1 MIVRTTEQIQH
12 SPLSNELVDVDP
24 LETGEWLESLEAL
37 LRSQGPER
45 AKFLLEALEQRAR
58 AIGVDVPSSIHT
70 PYVNT
75 VAREE
80 EAPYP
85 GDRTLERKI
94 KSLIR
99 WNAMAMVARA
109 NKTTN
114 VGGHIATFA
123 SAATLYEVG
132 FNHFFRG
139 RTEHDHGDIIYFQ
152 GHASPGPY
160 ARAFLEGRLSEDQL
174 KNFRQELQPGGGLS
188 SYPHPWLMPSFWQ
201 FPTVS
206 MGLGPLMAI
215 YQARYARY
223 LEARGLAD
231 TRGTHVWAFLG
242 DGECDEPET
251 LGCIGIAAR
260 ERLDNLIFVVNCN
273 LQRLDG
279 PVRGNGK
286 IIQELEG
293 TFRGAGWNVVKC
305 IWGGDWDELLA
316 RDTTGALARRMMEVP
331 DGEYQEYAYAAK
343 KGKPQLIREKFF
355 NTPELKAMVADMSDE
370 QLAGLRRGGHDP
382 IKVFNAYRAAINHRG
397 APSVVLV
404 KTVKGYGTSAEASN
418 TAHQEKKLEFSL
430 TAQERAIVE
439 ADAIELK
446 QAQELKGLRSFR
458 DRFDLPLS
466 DNDLKKYK
474 FYRPDEDA
482 PEMQYLRER
491 RKSLGGYQPARNP
504 TFVPCTPPKPESFA
518 RVLQGTPAGKGQS
531 TTLAWVSMMQSLM
544 RDPNVGR
551 LIVPIVPDEGQ
562 TFGLPPLYNQFG
574 LYSPVGQRYN
584 PVDQGTL
591 TEYKEKPDGQI
602 FQEGINEAGSMATF
616 IACGTAYSTFGVNTI
631 PFFVYY
637 SMFGFQRVGDLIWA
651 AADSRCRG
659 FLMGATAGRTT
670 LNGEGLQHE
679 DGHSHLWAL
688 AIPTCRA
695 YDPAW
700 GYEVATIIEEGIN
713 RMFVKGE
720 DLFYYLTIY
729 NESYDMPAMPEGSR
743 EGILKGLYPFKT
755 AEANGSKLKVQ
766 LLGSGVIMREVLR
779 AQEILATKYNVAS
792 TVYSATSYQELRRD
806 AIECERHNRLHPDQ
820 PKRVPY
826 VAQILGDDAAVPVI
840 ASSDYMRALPEQV
853 APYLNNRLLAL
864 GTDGFGRSET
874 RANLR
879 RFFEVDAENVAV
891 AALHALAERGQLDR
905 GLVTQAIRDLGIDP
919 ERPAPW
925 TV

>member
-1 MIVRTTEQIQH
+1 MIVRTEDFPLAPTVQH
-12 SPLSNELVDVDP
+12 DHDP
-24 LETGEWLESLEAL
+24 LETADWLESLEAV
-37 LRSQGPER
+37 LRIQGPER
-45 AKFLLEALEQRAR
+45 AKFLLDALQTKAR
-58 AIGVDVPSSIHT
+58 AAGVDIPLGLTS

-75 VAREE
+75 IPKDQEV
-80 EAPYP
+80 PFP
-85 GDRTLERKI
+85 GDRALERKI

-99 WNAMAMVARA
+99 WNALAMVAKA

-114 VGGHIATFA
+114 VGGHIATYQ
-123 SAATLYEVG
+123 SAATLYEIG

-139 RTEHDHGDIIYFQ
+139 RTEHSHGDVIYFQ

-160 ARAFLEGRLSEDQL
+160 ARAFLEGRLTEQQL

-188 SYPHPWLMPSFWQ
+188 SYPHPWLMPDFWQ

-242 DGECDEPET
+242 DGECDEPES
-251 LGCIGIAAR
+251 LGCLAIAAR
-260 ERLDNLIFVVNCN
+260 EKLDNLIFVVNCN

-305 IWGGDWDELLA
+305 IWGSDWDALLS
-316 RDTTGALARRMMEVP
+316 RDTSGALVRRMMEVP

-343 KGKPQLIREKFF
+343 KGNTGLIREKFF
-355 NTPELKAMVADMSDE
+355 NTPELKAMVEDLSDE
-370 QLAGLRRGGHDP
+370 KLASLKRGGHDP
-382 IKVFNAYRAAINHRG
+382 VKVYNAYRAAINHRG

-404 KTVKGYGTSAEASN
+404 KTVKGYGTPSEAGN
-418 TAHQEKKLEFSL
+418 TAHQDKKLSIGVSL
-430 TAQERAIVE
+430 TSA
-439 ADAIELK
+439 ELNQVDQDQHEMLK
-446 QAQELKGLRSFR
+446 EQKGLNLVR
-458 DRFDLPLS
+458 DRFELPLS
-466 DNDLKKYK
+466 DADLRDFK
-474 FYRPDEDA
+474 FYRPADDS
-482 PEMQYLRER
+482 PEMKYLHER
-491 RKSLGGYQPARNP
+491 RRVLGGYQPARNNEF
-504 TFVPCTPPKPESFA
+504 TPCKPPKPESFA
-518 RVLQGTPAGKGQS
+518 RTLQGTIAGKGNS
-531 TTLAWVSMMQSLM
+531 TTLAWVTLLQNLM
-544 RDPNVGR
+544 KDPNVGK

-574 LYSPVGQRYN
+574 IYSPAGQTYV
-584 PVDQGTL
+584 PVDKGMPSAYREATN
-591 TEYKEKPDGQI
+591 GQF
-602 FQEGINEAGSMATF
+602 FQEGINEAGSMATY
-616 IACGTAYSTFGVNTI
+616 IAAGTAYSTFGVNTI
-631 PFFVYY
+631 PFYVYY

-679 DGHSHLWAL
+679 DGHSHLAAL
-688 AIPTCRA
+688 TVPNCRA
-695 YDPAW
+695 YDPAY
-700 GYEVATIIEEGIN
+700 GYELAVIIEEGIK

-729 NESYDMPAMPEGSR
+729 NEAYDMPPMPEGVR
-743 EGILKGLYPFKT
+743 DGILKGLYPFKAVKPDGAQHT
-755 AEANGSKLKVQ
+755 VH
-766 LLGSGVIMREVLR
+766 LLGSGVILREVLR
-779 AQEILATKYNVAS
+779 AQEILATKFNVAS
-792 TVYSATSYQELRRD
+792 TVFSATSYQELRRD
-806 AIECERHNRLHPDQ
+806 AIECERYNRLHPTQ
-820 PKRVPY
+820 PRRVPY
-826 VAQILGDDAAVPVI
+826 VEQVIGTEASVPVV
-840 ASSDYMRALPEQV
+840 ASSDYMRAMPEQV

-874 RANLR
+874 RAALR
-879 RFFEVDAENVAV
+879 RFFEVDAEHVTV
-891 AALHALAERGQLDR
+891 AALSALAERGGLDR
-905 GLVTQAIRDLGIDP
+905 AVVAKAIKDFGLDP
-919 ERPAPW
+919 DRAYPW

>member
-1 MIVRTTEQIQH
+1 MIVRH
-12 SPLSNELVDVDP
+12 VDSVRPSALSNELVDVDP
-24 LETGEWLESLEAL
+24 QETSEWLESLDAVFRL
-37 LRSQGPER
+37 QGPDR
-45 AKFLLEALEQRAR
+45 AKFLLDALLERAR
-58 AIGVDVPSSIHT
+58 VDGVRGPTSIHT
-70 PYVNT
+70 AYLNT
-75 VAREE
+75 VPKSDEV
-80 EAPYP
+80 PYP
-85 GDRTLERKI
+85 GDRELERTI
-94 KSLIR
+94 KSINR
-99 WNAMAMVARA
+99 WNALAMVARA

-114 VGGHIATFA
+114 VGGHIATYA

-139 RTEHDHGDIIYFQ
+139 RTADNHGDVIYFQ

-160 ARAFLEGRLSEDQL
+160 ARAFLEGRLNETQL

-188 SYPHPWLMPSFWQ
+188 SYPHPWLMPTFWQ

-206 MGLGPLMAI
+206 MGLGPIMAI

-251 LGCIGIAAR
+251 LGCIGTAAR

-305 IWGGDWDELLA
+305 IWGTDWDELLA
-316 RDTTGALARRMMEVP
+316 RDTTGGLARRMMEVP

-343 KGKPQLIREKFF
+343 KGKPELIREKFF
-355 NTPELKAMVADMSDE
+355 NTPELKALVADKTDE

-382 IKVFNAYRAAINHRG
+382 IKVFNAYRAALNHRG
-397 APSVVLV
+397 APTVILV
-404 KTVKGYGTSAEASN
+404 KTVKGYGTSAEANN
-418 TAHQEKKLEFSL
+418 TAHQEKKLEIML

-439 ADAIELK
+439 AEALELK
-446 QAQELKGLRSFR
+446 QAQELKALRQFR
-458 DRFDLPLS
+458 ERFHLPLS
-466 DNDLKKYK
+466 DGELKKYK
-474 FYRPDEDA
+474 FYRPADDA
-482 PEMQYLRER
+482 PEMRYLFER
-491 RKSLGGYQPARNP
+491 RKALGGFQPARNT
-504 TFVPCTPPKPESFA
+504 TFVPCEPPKPDSFA
-518 RVLQGTPAGKGQS
+518 RALQGTPAGKGQS
-531 TTLAWVSMMQSLM
+531 TTLAWVTLMQGLM
-544 RDPNVGR
+544 KDPNIGK

-562 TFGLPPLYNQFG
+562 TFGLPPLYNQYG
-574 LYSPVGQRYN
+574 LYSPVGQRYV
-584 PVDQGTL
+584 PVDKGTMS
-591 TEYKEKPDGQI
+591 EYKELPNGQI
-602 FQEGINEAGSMATF
+602 FQEGINEAGAMATY
-616 IACGTAYSTFGVNTI
+616 IAAGTAYSTFGVNTI
-631 PFFVYY
+631 PFYVYY

-651 AADSRCRG
+651 SADSRCRG

-679 DGHSHLWAL
+679 DGHSQLVAL
-688 AIPTCRA
+688 TVPTCRA

-700 GYEVATIIEEGIN
+700 GYEVATIVEEGIN

-729 NESYDMPAMPEGSR
+729 NESYDMPAMPEGVR
-743 EGILKGLYPFKT
+743 DGILKGLYPFKT
-755 AEANGSKLKVQ
+755 VKPDGAKATVQ
-766 LLGSGVIMREVLR
+766 LLGSGVILREVLR
-779 AQEILATKYNVAS
+779 AQEILATKYLVAS
-792 TVYSATSYQELRRD
+792 TAYSATSYQELRRD
-806 AIECERHNRLHPDQ
+806 AIECERLNRLHPDR
-820 PKRVPY
+820 PKKVPY
-826 VAQILGDDAAVPVI
+826 VQQILGTDANVPVI
-840 ASSDYMRALPEQV
+840 ASSDYMRAVPEQV
-853 APYLNNRLLAL
+853 ATYLNNRLLAL

-874 RANLR
+874 RPNLR
-879 RFFEVDAENVAV
+879 RFFEVDAEHVTVAT
-891 AALHALAERGQLDR
+891 LHALADRGQIDR
-905 GLVTQAIRDLGIDP
+905 GVVKQAIQDLGIDP

>member
-1 MIVRTTEQIQH
+1 MIVRNPDQVRP
-12 SPLSNELVDVDP
+12 SALSSELVDIDP
-24 LETGEWLESLEAL
+24 QETSEWLESLDVV
-37 LRSQGPER
+37 LRTQGPER
-45 AKFLLEALEQRAR
+45 AQFLLDALESRAR
-58 AIGVDVPSSIHT
+58 TIGIDLPSSIHT

-75 VAREE
+75 VPREE
-80 EAPYP
+80 EVPYP
-85 GDRTLERKI
+85 GNRDLERKI
-94 KSLIR
+94 KSAIR

-114 VGGHIATFA
+114 VGGHIATYA

-139 RTEHDHGDIIYFQ
+139 RTEHDHGDVIYFQ

-160 ARAFLEGRLSEDQL
+160 GRAFLEGRLTEQQL

-188 SYPHPWLMPSFWQ
+188 SYPHPWLMPGFWQ

-260 ERLDNLIFVVNCN
+260 EKLDNLIFVVNCN

-305 IWGGDWDELLA
+305 IWGSDWDEILA
-316 RDTTGALARRMMEVP
+316 RDTSGSLSRRMMEVA

-343 KGKPQLIREKFF
+343 KGKPELVREKFF
-355 NTPELKAMVADMSDE
+355 NTPELKALVADKSDE

-404 KTVKGYGTSAEASN
+404 KTVKGYGTSAEANN
-418 TAHQEKKLEFSL
+418 TAHQEKKLEYSL
-430 TAQERAIVE
+430 TAQERAIAE
-439 ADAIELK
+439 TDAIELK

-458 DRFDLPLS
+458 ERFDLPLS
-466 DNDLKKYK
+466 DGDLKKYK
-474 FYRPDEDA
+474 FYRPAEDS
-482 PEMQYLRER
+482 PEMRYLHER
-491 RKSLGGYQPARNP
+491 RKALGGYQPARN
-504 TFVPCTPPKPESFA
+504 TEFVPCKPPKPESFA
-518 RVLQGTPAGKGQS
+518 RVLQGTAGKGQS
-531 TTLAWVSMMQSLM
+531 TTLAWVTLMQGLM
-544 RDPNVGR
+544 KDPHVGQ

-574 LYSPVGQRYN
+574 LYSPVGQRYV

-602 FQEGINEAGSMATF
+602 FQEGINEAGSMGTF

-679 DGHSHLWAL
+679 DGHSHLAAL
-688 AIPTCRA
+688 TVPTCRA

-700 GYEVATIIEEGIN
+700 GYEVAVIVEEGIN
-713 RMFVKGE
+713 RMYVKGE

-729 NESYDMPAMPEGSR
+729 NESYDMPAMPEGAR
-743 EGILKGLYPFKT
+743 DGILKGLYPFKT
-755 AEANGSKLKVQ
+755 VKPEGAKQTVQ

-779 AQEILATKYNVAS
+779 AQEILATKYNIAS
-792 TVYSATSYQELRRD
+792 TVFSATSYQELRRD
-806 AIECERHNRLHPDQ
+806 AIGCERHNRLHPDQ
-820 PKRVPY
+820 PKKVPY
-826 VAQILGDDAAVPVI
+826 VEQVLGNDAFVPVI
-840 ASSDYMRALPEQV
+840 ASSDYMRTLPEQI

-879 RFFEVDAENVAV
+879 RFFEVDAEHVTVAS
-891 AALHALAERGQLDR
+891 LYALAERGEIER
-905 GLVTQAIRDLGIDP
+905 SVVKQAIQDLGIDP
-919 ERPAPW
+919 ERAEPW
-925 TV
+925 TL